1 MTNPFYSS
9 PKTLLFLLTILLSL
23 QLQAQNSPEKFK
35 EEVESIV
42 QNTPIPNSAEPI
54 YLFTGSSSIRKWTDI
69 QEYFPDQTIVNT
81 GFGGS
86 QAHELLFYANQLIIR
101 YQPQNIFIYEG
112 DNDIASGKNPVTI
125 LNTMKKLVTK
135 IHKSLPEAEIHFISP
150 KPSPSRWE
158 LKEQYEALNRL
169 MEIYCKKT
177 DKVSFINIWD
187 ITLNENGK
195 PMPEIFIEDM
205 LHYNDKG
212 YDLWYSVLKNYI
224 PQ

>member
-1 MTNPFYSS
+1 MANLN
-9 PKTLLFLLTILLSL
+9 TLYYKISFLLLALTFSL
-23 QLQAQNSPEKFK
+23 QLQAQNDLEKFK
-35 EEVESIV
+35 AEVASIV
-42 QNTPIPNSAEPI
+42 QKTPIPPSNEPV
-54 YLFTGSSSIRKWTDI
+54 YLFTGSSSVRKWTDL

-86 QAHELLFYANQLIIR
+86 QAHQLLFYADQLILR

-112 DNDIASGKNPVTI
+112 DNDIASGKSPVNI

-135 IHKSLPEAEIHFISP
+135 IQKALPDAEIHFISA

-158 LKEQYEALNRL
+158 LKEQYESLNRL
-169 MEIYCKKT
+169 MKVYCERT
-177 DKVSFINIWD
+177 EKVTFVNIWD

-195 PMPEIFIEDM
+195 PMPEIFEQDM

-212 YDLWYSVLKNYI
+212 YDLWHSVLKSYI
-224 PQ
+224 P